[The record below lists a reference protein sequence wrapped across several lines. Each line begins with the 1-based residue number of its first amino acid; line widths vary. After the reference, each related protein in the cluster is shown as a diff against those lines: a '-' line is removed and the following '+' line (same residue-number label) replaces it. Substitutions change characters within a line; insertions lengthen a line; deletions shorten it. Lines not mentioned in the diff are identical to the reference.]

1 MVDVGGKR
9 ETVREAVAR
18 GNVVMASATLALIV
32 RQAARKGDVLAVAEV
47 AGIAAAKRTWELVPL
62 CHPIPLTAVGVT
74 LTPNRAHSRIEIEAR
89 VRTVGRTGA
98 EMEALTAVAVAGLTV
113 YDMVKAVERGVRI
126 EAIRLVRKSGGK
138 SGIYVRRDEPAVR
151 RRSRVGR
158 R

>member
-1 MVDVGGKR
+1 MVDVAGKR

-18 GNVVMASATLALIV
+18 GDVVMAPSTLALVV
-32 RQAARKGDVLAVAEV
+32 RQAARKGDVIAVAEV

-62 CHPIPLTAVGVT
+62 CHPISLTAVGVT
-74 LTPNRAHSRIEIEAR
+74 LTPNRARSRIEIEAR

-98 EMEALTAVAVAGLTV
+98 EMEALTAVTVAGLTV
-113 YDMVKAVERGVRI
+113 YDMVKAVERGVRL

-138 SGIYVRRDEPAVR
+138 SGTYVARDDRQTR
-151 RRSRVGR
+151 RRRAGR